1 MATNYPKFDKKISEM
16 ITTAEMQ
23 RSKNR
28 YGVIASYNKDNNTAK
43 VLLEDKYSD
52 QITDVLSDVPCPMA
66 QRNTTSGPRDGR
78 KMRGWI

>member
-23 RSKNR
+23 RSKTR
-28 YGVIASYNKDNNTAK
+28 YGVIASYNKDTNTVK
-43 VLLEDKYSD
+43 ILLEDRYSD

-66 QRNTTSGPRDGR
+66 QRHTAGCARNGR
-78 KMRGWI
+78 KVRCRL